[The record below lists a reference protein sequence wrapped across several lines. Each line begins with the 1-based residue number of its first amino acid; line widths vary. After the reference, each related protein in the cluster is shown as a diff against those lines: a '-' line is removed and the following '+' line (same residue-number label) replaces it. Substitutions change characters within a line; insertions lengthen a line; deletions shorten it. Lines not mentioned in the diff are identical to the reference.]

1 MQLTRR
7 QRPEYWS
14 PLTRLQDEL
23 NRFFTYPDLGET
35 EFFGNWLPAVD
46 IREDKDKL
54 VVKAEIPGMKK
65 EDINVS
71 VHENTLVLSGEKKCE
86 EEEKNGE
93 TYRSERCYGR
103 FQRSIALP
111 WSVDTG
117 KIDAQYRDGVLTVM
131 LPKSE
136 QAKPKQI
143 DVKVA

>member
-14 PLTRLQDEL
+14 PLTRLHDEL
-23 NRFFTYPDLGET
+23 NRLFSYPDLAESD
-35 EFFGNWLPAVD
+35 FFGSWLPAVD
-46 IREDKDKL
+46 IREDQDKL
-54 VVKAEIPGMKK
+54 VIKAELPGMKK
-65 EDINVS
+65 EDIHVS

-86 EEEKNGE
+86 EEGKKGDS
-93 TYRSERCYGR
+93 YRSERCYGR
-103 FQRSIALP
+103 FQRSITLP
-111 WSVDTG
+111 WSVETG
-117 KIDAQYRDGVLTVM
+117 KIDASYRDGVLTVM